1 MDKFHKLSEA
11 SLTRAYQHVID
22 KKVPSWGMATA
33 YRYSNTPKENKALN
47 KQLEAEV
54 RAKGLGFF
62 KIDGH
67 WRECQDSNIK
77 YEDCP
82 SDKLVDSTEET
93 LFIPG
98 ASKDF
103 MAKIAKKYNQDAVV
117 YGGKDTK
124 GNAHLIF
131 REGGEENIGK
141 FHPNQTAQAFSK
153 FKNNEKTFLFK
164 KGKKAQSSP
173 TNTGAEKQKAN
184 LNKLSSMI
192 PAGALDKKIKNPDTG
207 RLIKVKTALGYDK
220 TSPAYKTAFAAIKKP
235 KK

>member
-1 MDKFHKLSEA
+1 MEKFHKLSEA
-11 SLTRAYQHVID
+11 SLARAYQHIID

-33 YRYSNTPKENKALN
+33 YRYSNTPKENRALN

-67 WRECQDSNIK
+67 WRECQDSTIK

-82 SDKLVDSTEET
+82 SDKLVDSKEDT

-98 ASKDF
+98 ASKEF
-103 MAKIAKKYNQDAVV
+103 MANIAKKYNQDAVV

-131 REGGEENIGK
+131 REGGDENIGK

-153 FKNNEKTFLFK
+153 FKNKEKTFLFM
-164 KGKKAQSSP
+164 KGKKAQSG
-173 TNTGAEKQKAN
+173 TNVGAEKKKAN
-184 LNKLSSMI
+184 IKKLSSMI
-192 PAGALDKKIKNPDTG
+192 PTDVLDKKIKNPETG
-207 RLIKVKTALGYDK
+207 RSIKVKTALGYDK
-220 TSPAYKTAFAAIKKP
+220 TSPAYKSAFSSIKKP

>member
-1 MDKFHKLSEA
+1 MERFHKLDEA
-11 SLTRAYQHVID
+11 SLARAYQHVVD

-33 YRYSNTPKENKALN
+33 YRYSNTPKENEELN
-47 KQLEAEV
+47 KKLAAEV

-82 SDKLVDSTEET
+82 PDKLVDSTEDT

-98 ASKDF
+98 ASKEF
-103 MAKIAKKYNQDAVV
+103 MKSIAKKYNQDAVV
-117 YGGKDTK
+117 YGGSDTK
-124 GNAHLIF
+124 GNTYLIF
-131 REGGEENIGK
+131 RDGGEDNVGK

-153 FKNNEKTFLFK
+153 FKNKEKTFLFK
-164 KGKKAQSSP
+164 KGKKATSGK
-173 TNTGAEKQKAN
+173 NVGAEKRVADIS
-184 LNKLSSMI
+184 KLSSMI
-192 PAGALDKKIKNPDTG
+192 PPAVLDKRIKNPETG
-207 RLIKVKTALGYDK
+207 RNIKVKTALGYDK
-220 TSPAYKTAFAAIKKP
+220 TSTAYKTAFAVIKG

>member
-11 SLTRAYQHVID
+11 SLSRAYQHVID
-22 KKVPSWGMATA
+22 KKIGSWGMATA

-47 KQLEAEV
+47 KELEAEC

-98 ASKDF
+98 ASKEF
-103 MAKIAKKYNQDAVV
+103 MANIAKKYNQDAVV

-164 KGKKAQSSP
+164 KGKKAQSAP
-173 TNTGAEKQKAN
+173 TKAGAEKQQAN

-207 RLIKVKTALGYDK
+207 RMVKVKTALGYDK

>member
-1 MDKFHKLSEA
+1 MEKFHKLSEA

-47 KQLEAEV
+47 KQLEAEC

-67 WRECQDSNIK
+67 WRECQDASIK

-98 ASKDF
+98 ASKEF
-103 MAKIAKKYNQDAVV
+103 MTNIAKKYNQDAVV

-131 REGGEENIGK
+131 REGGDQNIGK

-153 FKNNEKTFLFK
+153 FKNKEKTFLFM
-164 KGKKAQSSP
+164 KGKKAQSAP
-173 TNTGAEKQKAN
+173 TKAGAEKQQASLK
-184 LNKLSSMI
+184 KLSSMI
-192 PAGALDKKIKNPDTG
+192 PVGALDKRIKNPETG
-207 RLIKVKTALGYDK
+207 RNIKVKTALGYDK

>member
-54 RAKGLGFF
+54 RSKGLGFF

-67 WRECQDSNIK
+67 WRECQDSSIK

-98 ASKDF
+98 ASKEF
-103 MAKIAKKYNQDAVV
+103 MANIAKKYNQDAVV

-153 FKNNEKTFLFK
+153 FKNKEKTFLFM
-164 KGKKAQSSP
+164 KGKKVQSAP
-173 TNTGAEKQKAN
+173 KNTGAEKKQAN
-184 LNKLSSMI
+184 IKKLSSMI
-192 PAGALDKKIKNPDTG
+192 PADALDKKIKNPETG
-207 RLIKVKTALGYDK
+207 RTIKVKTALGYDK
-220 TSPAYKTAFAAIKKP
+220 TSKAYKSAFAAIKKP